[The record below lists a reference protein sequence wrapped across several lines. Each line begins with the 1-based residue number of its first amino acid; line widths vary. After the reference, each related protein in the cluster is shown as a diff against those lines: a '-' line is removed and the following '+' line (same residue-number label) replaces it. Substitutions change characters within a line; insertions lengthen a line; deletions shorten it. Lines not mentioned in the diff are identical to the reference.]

1 MLESEKKYAIRKAKD
16 YSEMKKNPRSGIRP
30 RVSKEVITTKA
41 RKGIYDRNP
50 LLATPHQVVC
60 TNCGCT
66 QKVTYLGHLKNGRFE
81 LGKTE
86 AVEVAHAAPTITGL
100 SRAREMITPII
111 MRVKCLKCDAEIS
124 CSPVSLEY
132 LLFTAE
138 RQQKTEHMYV

>member
-1 MLESEKKYAIRKAKD
+1 MLESEKKYSIRKVKG
-16 YSEMKKNPRSGIRP
+16 YSEMKKRPRSKTHP
-30 RVSKEVITTKA
+30 RVSKDVIITKA
-41 RKGIYDRNP
+41 RKRIYDRNP

-86 AVEVAHAAPTITGL
+86 AIEVAHAAPTITGL

>member
-1 MLESEKKYAIRKAKD
+1 
-16 YSEMKKNPRSGIRP
+16 MKKKPRSRIRP
-30 RVSKEVITTKA
+30 RVSKKVITTKA

-50 LLATPHQVVC
+50 LLATPHHVVC
-60 TNCGCT
+60 ANCGCM
-66 QKVTYLGHLKNGRFE
+66 QKVTYLDHLKNGRFE

-100 SRAREMITPII
+100 SRAREVITPII
-111 MRVKCLKCDAEIS
+111 VRVRCLKCDGEIS

-138 RQQKTEHMYV
+138 RQQKMEHMYV

>member
-1 MLESEKKYAIRKAKD
+1 MTKKH
-16 YSEMKKNPRSGIRP
+16 RSTIRP
-30 RVSKEVITTKA
+30 RASKEVITTKA

-60 TNCGCT
+60 TNCGCV
-66 QKVTYLGHLKNGRFE
+66 QKITYLDHLRNGRFE

-86 AVEVAHAAPTITGL
+86 AVEVAHAAPTVTGL
-100 SRAREMITPII
+100 SRAREMITPVII
-111 MRVKCLKCDAEIS
+111 RVRCLKCDGEIS

-138 RQQKTEHMYV
+138 KQQRTDQMYV